1 MEKNISNA
9 VEVTKRNIERVI
21 ERGGHMDT
29 LLKKTKD
36 LSVDFKKLRSTT
48 RMLSTGSWKQKIKI
62 YIASFIMISVRR

>member
-1 MEKNISNA
+1 VEKNISNA

-36 LSVDFKKLRSTT
+36 LSADFKKLRSTT